1 MSESFNMWF
10 KKWGGV
16 FAGFGIAASL
26 VGTLNGNPIAAGFL
40 LVNIVCLV
48 SWVNLNKDEGK

>member
-1 MSESFNMWF
+1 MSEMWF

-26 VGTLNGNPIAAGFL
+26 VGTLTGNPIAAVIL
-40 LVNIVCLV
+40 LINIASLV
-48 SWVNLNKDEGK
+48 AWVNLNKKEGK

>member
-26 VGTLNGNPIAAGFL
+26 VGTLNGNPIAAVIL
-40 LVNIVCLV
+40 LINIASLV
-48 SWVNLNKDEGK
+48 AWVNLNKDGGK

>member
-1 MSESFNMWF
+1 MWL
-10 KKWGGV
+10 KKYGGV
-16 FAGFGIAASL
+16 LAGFGIACCLA
-26 VGTLNGNPIAAGFL
+26 GTLRGSFIAAGFL